1 MVRNITEDIEEPV
14 LQVYN
19 KEEAGLEDKE
29 DGCQGPQISYNKG
42 LELVDQLIQYEEGQE
57 DISLDILRAV
67 SR

>member
-1 MVRNITEDIEEPV
+1 VVRNITEDIEELV

-29 DGCQGPQISYNKG
+29 DGYQGPQISYNKG

-57 DISLDILRAV
+57 DINVDILRAV